1 MSVVLERTLHGQWL
15 NSVLVG
21 AFAAMALLSATAGL
35 YGVVWY
41 LTAHDSASSASC
53 VAVGAKVTDVL
64 TLVLKQ
70 GLGHAALGLALGL
83 RFPLH

>member
-35 YGVVWY
+35 YGVVSY
-41 LTAHDSASSASC
+41 LTAHDSASSAFVWRS
-53 VAVGAKVTDVL
+53 A
-64 TLVLKQ
+64 
-70 GLGHAALGLALGL
+70 
-83 RFPLH
+83 RRSPRMF